1 MWLTLRCCSRTN
13 AYLGLKQETLQVF
26 YATLSLNLRKGF
38 SMNVILSTHKP
49 ADELQPFIHSY
60 WFGTFNTN
68 NQKDYEQ
75 SVVPN
80 GCIELIIHLSESHCY
95 LGKNNAW
102 ASSPDF
108 TVLGL
113 YTKPYEVK
121 FAEAVNVMGIRFYPD
136 GVRQL
141 FGISPAEFS
150 ATYEDG
156 ADVFGKGLTA
166 FCKYLCEYQ
175 DRDEIIKFVNSYF
188 RKQLATH
195 YSEFDYTHRAMQL
208 IRSASGSANYSE
220 VINEVPISN
229 RQLQREFKKQYGITM
244 SEYLRISRISAIHE
258 YMLSQPKYN
267 QLPHDLNFTDQSHM
281 IREFRNY
288 TGVTPGQ
295 FRKKRSA
302 FIISR

>member
-1 MWLTLRCCSRTN
+1 M
-13 AYLGLKQETLQVF
+13 
-26 YATLSLNLRKGF
+26 RKGPC
-38 SMNVILSTHKP
+38 MNVILSTHKP
-49 ADELQPFIHSY
+49 ADVLQPFIHSY
-60 WFGTFNTN
+60 WFGTFNTT
-68 NQKDYEQ
+68 NQKGYEQ

-80 GCIELIIHLSESHCY
+80 GCVELIIHLSESHCH
-95 LGKNNAW
+95 LGKNNTW
-102 ASSPDF
+102 VSSPDF

-121 FAEAVNVMGIRFYPD
+121 FAEAVDVMGIRFYPD

-141 FGISPAEFS
+141 FGISPAVFG

-156 ADVFGKGLTA
+156 AEVFGKGLTA
-166 FCKYLCEYQ
+166 FCNRICEGQ
-175 DRDEIIKFVNSYF
+175 DGDEIIEFANGYF
-188 RKQLATH
+188 RKQLAAH
-195 YSEFDYTHRAMQL
+195 YSEFDYTHKAMKL
-208 IRSASGSANYSE
+208 IRSASGSVNYSE

-244 SEYLRISRISAIHE
+244 SEYLRIYRISAIHE
-258 YMLSQPKYN
+258 YMLTQPICN
-267 QLPHDLNFTDQSHM
+267 QLPHALTFTDQSHM

-288 TGVTPGQ
+288 TGVTPSQ